1 MITFLYDITAEKE
14 GEKEVEVD
22 FLLEE
27 LSLVSS
33 SLLSGEMH
41 TDAVQ
46 RWGRQCANPGERER
60 ICHDHLFLCVVL
72 CCVSVLLSRQ
82 QQTISNNIM

>member
-1 MITFLYDITAEKE
+1 MITFLYNITAEKE

-46 RWGRQCANPGERER
+46 RWGR
-60 ICHDHLFLCVVL
+60 H
-72 CCVSVLLSRQ
+72 
-82 QQTISNNIM
+82 

>member
-1 MITFLYDITAEKE
+1 MITFLYNITAEKE

-60 ICHDHLFLCVVL
+60 E
-72 CCVSVLLSRQ
+72 
-82 QQTISNNIM
+82 IM